1 MRSILSNAI
10 QSNHLQLVTNWL
22 ITVTIYLYL
31 ASHFHSPS
39 SVIFSVA
46 GLNVGKIEN
55 FYKVQIPNGKSYK
68 PCYSIDIGKFN
79 EKNKIS

>member
-1 MRSILSNAI
+1 MYEKYIKSNSK
-10 QSNHLQLVTNWL
+10 QSFTISYKLVDYCNNIPL
-22 ITVTIYLYL
+22 P
-31 ASHFHSPS
+31 SHFPSPS